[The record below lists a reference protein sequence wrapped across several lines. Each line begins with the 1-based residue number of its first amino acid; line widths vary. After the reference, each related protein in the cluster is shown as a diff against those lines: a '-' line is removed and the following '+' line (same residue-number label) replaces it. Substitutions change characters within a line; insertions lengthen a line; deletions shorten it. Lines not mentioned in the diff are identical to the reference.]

1 MHIFFGDGYLG
12 NQLFQYSFIK
22 FYIKPKK
29 LFTTNFFPLLE
40 FIEKDKKLKIYSL
53 ENRVVVFFF

>member
-22 FYIKPKK
+22 FHIKPKS

-40 FIEKDKKLKIYSL
+40 FIENDKKLKIYSL